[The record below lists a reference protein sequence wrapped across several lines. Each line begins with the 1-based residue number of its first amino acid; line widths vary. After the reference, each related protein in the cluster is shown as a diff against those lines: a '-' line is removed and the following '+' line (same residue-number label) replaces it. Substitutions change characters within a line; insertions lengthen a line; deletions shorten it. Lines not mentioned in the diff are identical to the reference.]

1 MLDLVPFTRAW
12 RKMANRNT
20 QAGLICQLLQ
30 LEFPKAQSPTIASA
44 SVGGDLQPVCL
55 RVEMP
60 AFLLPPTPDR
70 GDRKFAGVMVG
81 TDIDE
86 TGVHG
91 ELQIYDV
98 YSVI

>member
-1 MLDLVPFTRAW
+1 
-12 RKMANRNT
+12 MANRNT

-30 LEFPKAQSPTIASA
+30 FKFPKAQSPTIASA
-44 SVGGDLQPVCL
+44 SVGGDLRSVCL

-70 GDRKFAGVMVG
+70 GDCKLAGVMVG

-86 TGVHG
+86 TGVVAQVVNPIG
-91 ELQIYDV
+91 VGTRDIRC
-98 YSVI
+98 